1 MPNIEEIRN
10 KITSE
15 QFELS
20 KHAVDQSIIRKIR
33 LHEIRP
39 VGKQKH
45 DIEAISHLFLYFNPY
60 ANRKSISEII

>member
-33 LHEIRP
+33 LHEI
-39 VGKQKH
+39 V
-45 DIEAISHLFLYFNPY
+45 EAIGNGQV
-60 ANRKSISEII
+60 IE

>member
-10 KITSE
+10 KIISE

-33 LHEIRP
+33 LHEI
-39 VGKQKH
+39 V
-45 DIEAISHLFLYFNPY
+45 EAIRQRSSY
-60 ANRKSISEII
+60 